1 MNSKM
6 KPTLVLGIICLA
18 VALLIALVNFVAAPI
33 IEKAKKEAISESLRV
48 VMPDGLFDESLSLY
62 GMPETVTGIYKDENG
77 GGHVV
82 TLVTTKGYT
91 GKPIALTVGVDTT
104 GKVTGV
110 VITETN
116 ETKDTDKV
124 SAFASAFAGQTAS
137 GVDGSALVSGATYS
151 SRAVKD
157 AVYDAMVALGYAE
170 AKADEEATK
179 PSESEGGVSRLTEEQ
194 AKEYALALVDGSS
207 ALEKLSLENLPA
219 TAKGVYQ
226 DKKTGSYVIH
236 IATRSEWAPL
246 KAEGFLLVDRKGTVQ
261 KVTMT
266 TWDVEYTDYQTNTHK
281 VIGCTPEFINSFVG
295 KTAKSVQ
302 HTDAVAEATGTSSD
316 FAAAVADTLSVLFPV
331 PVYRYVGLGVLGLAA
346 VLTAV
351 AIIFRKRRGF

>member
-1 MNSKM
+1 MNNKV
-6 KPTLVLGIICLA
+6 KPALVLGIICLV

-33 IEKAKKEAISESLRV
+33 IERAKKEAISESLRV
-48 VMPDGLFDESLSLY
+48 VMPDGLFDESLPLD
-62 GMPETVTGIYKDENG
+62 GMPETVTGVYKDENG

-91 GKPIALTVGVDTT
+91 GKPIALTVGVDTE

-124 SAFASAFAGQTAS
+124 ADFAGAFAGQTAS

-157 AVYDAMVALGYAE
+157 AVYDAMIALGYAE
-170 AKADEEATK
+170 AKAEGDAPATDNGGVPTLSEEEAY
-179 PSESEGGVSRLTEEQ
+179 
-194 AKEYALALVDGSS
+194 AKALALSG
-207 ALEKLSLENLPA
+207 A
-219 TAKGVYQ
+219 TALKKITVEGLPSTAKAVYQ
-226 DKKTGSYVIH
+226 NEADGSYVLH
-236 IATRSEWAPL
+236 IATRTEWVPTETEGLIHVSKSGKIL
-246 KAEGFLLVDRKGTVQ
+246 KVDAESFVWTVGHGVD
-261 KVTMT
+261 
-266 TWDVEYTDYQTNTHK
+266 Y
-281 VIGCTPEFINSFVG
+281 TPEYLESFIG
-295 KTAKSVQ
+295 KTSASVK
-302 HTDAVAEATGTSSD
+302 HVDLVAEATRTAD
-316 FAAAVADTLSVLFPV
+316 NFATAVADTMAVLFPV

-351 AIIFRKRRGF
+351 ALILRKRRGF